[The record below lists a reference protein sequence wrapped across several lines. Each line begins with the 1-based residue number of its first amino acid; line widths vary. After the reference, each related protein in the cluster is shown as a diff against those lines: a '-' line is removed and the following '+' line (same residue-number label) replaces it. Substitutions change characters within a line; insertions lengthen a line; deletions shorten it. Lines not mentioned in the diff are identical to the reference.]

1 MRKGQKNLK
10 EFHNLFHTHRGY
22 DWTLK
27 VIPTGFMS
35 STEAKIFL
43 CEEFEKEKSHCYWFL
58 VSEFG
63 GTKIEVG
70 KCIAKSE
77 SCKKPI
83 KTIMHNNSESWNL
96 TNEEWRHFELSKKDN
111 RLSFRRLN
119 SNDAIIQYDDSEEA
133 YKITAM
139 VFYGNGFWK
148 IHAVPYLYTNQN
160 TKQKTTVVVQP
171 KNGVVCLS
179 LFVKMCFN
187 CKLTLTLSEENDE
200 NNILKEETY
209 SSQGMWREIKM
220 FVDNVQVNSTLFI
233 STIANNQ
240 SDLFWNIDPNIRE
253 CHNTGKTNT
262 YDECG

>member
-1 MRKGQKNLK
+1 MINLSNQTILDRRWETTPTYEFHRNSPNLK
-10 EFHNLFHTHRGY
+10 FFNARNISKDNFHVLLSTR
-22 DWTLK
+22 
-27 VIPTGFMS
+27 I
-35 STEAKIFL
+35 STEAHIFL
-43 CEEFEKEKSHCYWFL
+43 CEGFLQERNNCIWFL
-58 VSEFG
+58 VMGFG
-63 GTKIEVG
+63 GTKTEIG
-70 KCIAKSE
+70 KCAHKNRSVRGNTTVHK
-77 SCKKPI
+77 SCKIPI

-139 VFYGNGFWK
+139 VLYTTGFWK
-148 IHAVPYLYTNQN
+148 THRAAYLYTNQN

-209 SSQGMWREIKM
+209 SSQVSQQR
-220 FVDNVQVNSTLFI
+220 V
-233 STIANNQ
+233 
-240 SDLFWNIDPNIRE
+240 
-253 CHNTGKTNT
+253 
-262 YDECG
+262 